1 MQHQSAKNALRTNQR
16 IRIREIMLIGPDGKN
31 LGIVPTIKAQELAKR
46 CGLDLV
52 EISPR
57 ARPPVCKILDY
68 GKYRYEMAK
77 KEKDSV
83 KIVSK
88 VKELKFRLTTDE
100 HDYMVKMRH
109 AEDFL
114 MKGMKVKLLVVLRG
128 REMMRKDLA
137 SERIAQIKAELAHVA
152 VADND
157 PKFIGRNF
165 NLMLTPLPAGKRR
178 RKFTS
183 ENEASA
189 EVSEEEESSS
199 QPESVPEEREITE

>member
-1 MQHQSAKNALRTNQR
+1 
-16 IRIREIMLIGPDGKN
+16 MLIGPDGKN
-31 LGIVPTIKAQELAKR
+31 LGVVPTIKAQELAKR

-68 GKYRYEMAK
+68 GKYRYELAK
-77 KEKDSV
+77 KDKDAV
-83 KIVSK
+83 KIVNK
-88 VKELKFRLTTDE
+88 VKELKFRLTTDD

-128 REMMRKDLA
+128 REMMRKGLA
-137 SERIAQIKAELAHVA
+137 SERIEQIKAELAHVA

-165 NLMLTPLPAGKRR
+165 NLMLTPLPAGKRKR
-178 RKFTS
+178 RFTS
-183 ENEASA
+183 EEDAAAVKESA
-189 EVSEEEESSS
+189 EEGQKE
-199 QPESVPEEREITE
+199 QPESVTSDEENTE